1 MSRRYLPVSPR
12 RFFGLVTLL
21 LLTAGLQPAELRA
34 QRGER
39 DAWQRVPE
47 VMAALAIG
55 TGSLVADIGAGSG
68 YFTAHL
74 ARQVGVGGRVFAV
87 EIGERE
93 LSRLRQMAEDA
104 GLQNIEVIRG
114 EIDDP
119 GLPEQSLDAVL
130 VVDAYHEMTEHEAMM
145 DGVYRALEPGARL
158 VILDLA
164 PADGSTSRD
173 RQIASHRIS
182 IDLVEEEVRAAG
194 FEVLE
199 RYPRFTT
206 TGGGRTQWMLV
217 VRRPARTGSSG

>member
-47 VMAALAIG
+47 VMAALAVG

-74 ARQVGVGGRVFAV
+74 ARQVGADGRVFAV

-104 GLQNIEVIRG
+104 SLQNIEVVRG

-145 DGVYRALEPGARL
+145 AGMYRALKPGGRL
-158 VILDLA
+158 VMLDLA
-164 PADGSTSRD
+164 PSDGSASRD
-173 RQIASHRIS
+173 VQIASHRIS
-182 IDLVEEEVRAAG
+182 IDLAEQEVQAAG
-194 FEVLE
+194 FEVLD
-199 RYPRFTT
+199 RQPQFTR
-206 TGGGRTQWMLV
+206 TGGGRGQWMLIA
-217 VRRPARTGSSG
+217 RRPARTGS